1 MILWFQ
7 ILRFIKYNFVKRKPD
22 IQLLKIFRLL
32 ICKTEYLGLQ
42 KQNHIYA
49 LLFTQHKSLI
59 TRCL

>member
-32 ICKTEYLGLQ
+32 IYKTDYLGL
-42 KQNHIYA
+42 
-49 LLFTQHKSLI
+49 
-59 TRCL
+59 